1 MCRSKIH
8 VSKPRSKP
16 RFVDLASANDIQ
28 NQVKV
33 RVASHAISA
42 LVDTGADISIMSNKL
57 YQKAKLHK
65 NSSLQSSKTF
75 VRGVTGTHLN
85 VIGQVTI
92 PIEIDN
98 VELHQSLHVTE
109 NCSLDLILGVDF
121 LKAQHSQIDF
131 N

>member
-1 MCRSKIH
+1 MIFKSYQSQSCQSCYFGASRHRGRYFDYVKLI
-8 VSKPRSKP
+8 VSK
-16 RFVDLASANDIQ
+16 
-28 NQVKV
+28 
-33 RVASHAISA
+33 
-42 LVDTGADISIMSNKL
+42 
-57 YQKAKLHK
+57 
-65 NSSLQSSKTF
+65 SSKTV

-131 N
+131 NEGNLIL